1 MFTYNICKYCYII
14 LAILTFV
21 NRITEDII
29 GEYIQNSILFFV
41 TEEKQTAFFLFPST
55 LHFMPF
61 PAPLDLIR
69 TPIQISVYRSNA
81 LPFGEGGRA

>member
-1 MFTYNICKYCYII
+1 MFTYNICKFYYII

-21 NRITEDII
+21 NRISEDAI
-29 GEYIQNSILFFV
+29 GEYTQSSILFFV
-41 TEEKQTAFFLFPST
+41 TEEKQTAFSLFASI

-69 TPIQISVYRSNA
+69 TTIQISVYLSDA
-81 LPFGEGGRA
+81 LRTKGPLV